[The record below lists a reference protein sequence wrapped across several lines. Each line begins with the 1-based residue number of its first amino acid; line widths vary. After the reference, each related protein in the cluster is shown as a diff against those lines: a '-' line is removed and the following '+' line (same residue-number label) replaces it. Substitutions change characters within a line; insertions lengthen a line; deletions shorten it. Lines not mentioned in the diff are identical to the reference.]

1 MIGSLGSHRQ
11 PFALIS
17 AHAVQLRLNRGD
29 ESRLWI
35 QTEVPDVN
43 RTRIPSLRIVR
54 SEFSKHYKG
63 KYHVPFFDEIQSPHT
78 LLGCRQRDFRTTGSI
93 LEHDTIRRERRAH
106 RIILH
111 ECYAVGFQRQAI
123 FLLLHEHPGCQDL
136 AA

>member
-1 MIGSLGSHRQ
+1 M
-11 PFALIS
+11 
-17 AHAVQLRLNRGD
+17 NR
-29 ESRLWI
+29 S
-35 QTEVPDVN
+35 
-43 RTRIPSLRIVR
+43 RIPPRRIVGTELTKR
-54 SEFSKHYKG
+54 PQRQ
-63 KYHVPFFDEIQSPHT
+63 YHIPIFDEIQPPYA
-78 LLGCRQRDFRTTGSI
+78 LLRRRQRDFRTTGSI